1 MQQMLH
7 MLNNYSDDVRNAAAN
22 AFACIGDE
30 ASECGPHAW
39 LFTKTAQ
46 ARKQGGGR
54 EGWREGR
61 REPGRLFLSIQIL
74 SADKIAEVEYVLQWN
89 WCLTPICHTPYIL

>member
-1 MQQMLH
+1 MQQMLG
-7 MLNNYSDDVRNAAAN
+7 MLNSYYIDVRDAAAN
-22 AFACIGDE
+22 AFGCIGDE

-61 REPGRLFLSIQIL
+61 REPGRLFLSMETLRRPPHGQEEFL
-74 SADKIAEVEYVLQWN
+74 
-89 WCLTPICHTPYIL
+89 